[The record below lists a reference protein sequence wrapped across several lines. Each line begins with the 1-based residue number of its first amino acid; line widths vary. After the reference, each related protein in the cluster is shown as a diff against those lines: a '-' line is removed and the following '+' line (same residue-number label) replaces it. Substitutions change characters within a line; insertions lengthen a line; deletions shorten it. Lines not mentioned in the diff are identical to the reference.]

1 MGKIICLQHPRRDKL
16 QGWERK
22 FHVKILVTNDDGIF
36 ADGLIALVK
45 ELKNIADI
53 VVVAPDREL
62 SAMGTTI
69 SLHQPV
75 RARKATPVASGVE
88 SYAVEGT
95 PADCVILALGKLAR
109 DEIDLV
115 VSGINRG
122 ANLGDDVLISGTV
135 GAAIQGCLHGLPAL
149 AISAKWGDNLYFDD
163 AAKFATLLVRKVETG
178 VIPTDICLNVNLPN
192 LPLAKIK
199 GVKITYPARQSHTDT
214 IEERYNNGRSYYWF
228 VRQRLNKPV
237 DEKTD
242 TWAIEE
248 GNISISPLLTREVN
262 KPSPLLP
269 DNLCSDLFRE
279 LQQLL

>member
-1 MGKIICLQHPRRDKL
+1 M
-16 QGWERK
+16 
-22 FHVKILVTNDDGIF
+22 KILVTNDDGIF
-36 ADGLIALVK
+36 AEGLIALAR
-45 ELKNIADI
+45 ELKNIAD
-53 VVVAPDREL
+53 VLVVAPDREL
-62 SAMGTTI
+62 SAMGTTV

-75 RARKATPVASGVE
+75 RARKAKPVTSGVE

-95 PADCVILALGKLAR
+95 PADCVILALGKLAK

-135 GAAIQGCLHGLPAL
+135 GAAIQGCLHGFPAI
-149 AISAKWGDNLYFDD
+149 AISVRWGDTLYFDD
-163 AAKFATLLVRKVETG
+163 AAKFAALLAKKVEAG
-178 VIPTDICLNVNLPN
+178 VIPADVCLNVNLPN
-192 LPLAKIK
+192 LPLEKIN
-199 GVKITYPARQSHTDT
+199 GVKITYPASRSHTDT

-242 TWAIEE
+242 TWALEQD
-248 GNISISPLLTREVN
+248 NISISPLLTREVN

-269 DNLCSDLFRE
+269 DSLCSELFQE